1 MAMEPMY
8 RCSACSLGVI
18 AIKKGD
24 GESEEVTFIR
34 GCRCEGAAIIGR
46 MQATVVARGGTM
58 SDGPARKPVLSDGAV
73 QPPASMM
80 GKWFALAGPG
90 ERPDEQAASS
100 SAPADSE
107 PAGG

>member
-18 AIKKGD
+18 ALKGKD
-24 GESEEVTFIR
+24 DEVTFIR

-58 SDGPARKPVLSDGAV
+58 SDGPARKPVLSGGAT
-73 QPPASMM
+73 
-80 GKWFALAGPG
+80 
-90 ERPDEQAASS
+90 
-100 SAPADSE
+100 APADSE

>member
-8 RCSACSLGVI
+8 RCSACALGVI
-18 AIKKGD
+18 AIKKGE
-24 GESEEVTFIR
+24 GEGDEVTFIR

-58 SDGPARKPVLSDGAV
+58 SDGPARKPVLSGGAT
-73 QPPASMM
+73 
-80 GKWFALAGPG
+80 
-90 ERPDEQAASS
+90 
-100 SAPADSE
+100 APADSE